1 MRGSSLTGKIYRIKY
16 VLMRKL
22 LILALFGVCGSSLQ
36 SEESSAVP
44 GFRPAKVEPTTQGA
58 EAPQDKEV
66 VVPDGMKS
74 DLPLEKDG
82 NVSLNKIYTYLND
95 SDPRRKA
102 PPPPDNQMM
111 LYEPKY
117 WDHGAI
123 LAKDRLDRQGNIF
136 VINWQND
143 GEPSDFTVRLDYRQ
157 AMTRE
162 RVMTK
167 TQEYKNFDGYEKT
180 VLKVTGDEYLRGG
193 VVHSWRISIVR
204 NGKIVA
210 QKKSFIW

>member
-1 MRGSSLTGKIYRIKY
+1 MVGIKY

-22 LILALFGVCGSSLQ
+22 LILAIFGLLSDSPQAEDSSG
-36 SEESSAVP
+36 VP
-44 GFRPAKVEPTTQGA
+44 DFRPAKVEPTTVGA
-58 EAPQDKEV
+58 EAPAANV
-66 VVPDGMKS
+66 VQVPDGMKV
-74 DLPLEKDG
+74 DLPVEQDES
-82 NVSLNKIYTYLND
+82 VSLNKIYTYLND

-123 LAKDRLDRQGNIF
+123 LSKDRLDRQGNIF

>member
-1 MRGSSLTGKIYRIKY
+1 MVGIKY

-22 LILALFGVCGSSLQ
+22 LILAIFGLLSDSLRAEDSSG
-36 SEESSAVP
+36 VP
-44 GFRPAKVEPTTQGA
+44 DFRPAKVEPTTVGA
-58 EAPQDKEV
+58 DAPAANV
-66 VVPDGMKS
+66 VQVPDGMKV
-74 DLPLEKDG
+74 DLPVEQDES
-82 NVSLNKIYTYLND
+82 VSLNKIYTYLND

-111 LYEPKY
+111 VYEPKY

>member
-22 LILALFGVCGSSLQ
+22 LILAIFGLQFNSIQAEDSSGI
-36 SEESSAVP
+36 P
-44 GFRPAKVEPTTQGA
+44 DFRPAKVEPTTVGA
-58 EAPQDKEV
+58 EAPAANV
-66 VVPDGMKS
+66 VQAPDGMKV
-74 DLPLEKDG
+74 DLPVEQDES
-82 NVSLNKIYTYLND
+82 VSLNKIYTYLND

-123 LAKDRLDRQGNIF
+123 LSKDRLDRQGNIF

-180 VLKVTGDEYLRGG
+180 VLKVTGNEYLRGG

-204 NGKIVA
+204 DGKIVA
-210 QKKSFIW
+210 QEKSFIW

>member
-1 MRGSSLTGKIYRIKY
+1 
-16 VLMRKL
+16 MRKL
-22 LILALFGVCGSSLQ
+22 LILAIFGLLSDSLRAEDSSG
-36 SEESSAVP
+36 VP
-44 GFRPAKVEPTTQGA
+44 DFRPAKVEPTTVGA
-58 EAPQDKEV
+58 EAPAANV
-66 VVPDGMKS
+66 VQVPDGMKV
-74 DLPLEKDG
+74 DLPVEQDES
-82 NVSLNKIYTYLND
+82 VSLNKIYTYLND

>member
-1 MRGSSLTGKIYRIKY
+1 MVGIKY

-22 LILALFGVCGSSLQ
+22 LILAIFGLMSDSLQ
-36 SEESSAVP
+36 AEDSSGVP
-44 GFRPAKVEPTTQGA
+44 DFRPAKVEPTTVGA
-58 EAPQDKEV
+58 EAPATDV
-66 VVPDGMKS
+66 VHVPDGMKV
-74 DLPLEKDG
+74 DLPVEQDES
-82 NVSLNKIYTYLND
+82 VSLNKIYTYLND

-102 PPPPDNQMM
+102 PPPPDNAMM

-210 QKKSFIW
+210 QEKSFIW

>member
-1 MRGSSLTGKIYRIKY
+1 MVGIKY

-22 LILALFGVCGSSLQ
+22 LILAIFGLLSDSLRAEDSSG
-36 SEESSAVP
+36 VP
-44 GFRPAKVEPTTQGA
+44 DFRPAKVEPTTVGA
-58 EAPQDKEV
+58 DAPAANV
-66 VVPDGMKS
+66 VQVPDGMKV
-74 DLPLEKDG
+74 DLPVEQDES
-82 NVSLNKIYTYLND
+82 VSLNKIYTYLND

>member
-22 LILALFGVCGSSLQ
+22 LILAIFGLQFNSIQAEDSSGI
-36 SEESSAVP
+36 P
-44 GFRPAKVEPTTQGA
+44 DFRPAKVEPTTVGA
-58 EAPQDKEV
+58 EAPAANV
-66 VVPDGMKS
+66 VQAPDGMKV
-74 DLPLEKDG
+74 DLPVEQDES
-82 NVSLNKIYTYLND
+82 VSLNKIYTYLND

>member
-1 MRGSSLTGKIYRIKY
+1 MVGIKY

-22 LILALFGVCGSSLQ
+22 LILAIFGLLSDSLRAEDSSG
-36 SEESSAVP
+36 VP
-44 GFRPAKVEPTTQGA
+44 DFRPAKVEPTTVGA
-58 EAPQDKEV
+58 DAPAANV
-66 VVPDGMKS
+66 VQVPDGMKV
-74 DLPLEKDG
+74 DLPVEQDES
-82 NVSLNKIYTYLND
+82 VSLNKIYTYLND

-162 RVMTK
+162 RVMTQ

-204 NGKIVA
+204 DGKIVA

>member
-1 MRGSSLTGKIYRIKY
+1 MVGIKY

-22 LILALFGVCGSSLQ
+22 LILAIFGLMSDLLPAEDSSG
-36 SEESSAVP
+36 VP
-44 GFRPAKVEPTTQGA
+44 DFRPAKVEPTTVGA
-58 EAPQDKEV
+58 EAPAANV
-66 VVPDGMKS
+66 VQVPDGMKV
-74 DLPLEKDG
+74 DLPVEQDES
-82 NVSLNKIYTYLND
+82 VSLNKIYTYLND

-117 WDHGAI
+117 WNHGAI

>member
-1 MRGSSLTGKIYRIKY
+1 LTGKIYHIKY

-22 LILALFGVCGSSLQ
+22 LILAIFGLLSDSLQ
-36 SEESSAVP
+36 AEDSSGVP
-44 GFRPAKVEPTTQGA
+44 DFRPAKVEPTTVGA
-58 EAPQDKEV
+58 EAPATDV
-66 VVPDGMKS
+66 VQVPDGMKV
-74 DLPLEKDG
+74 DLPVEQDES
-82 NVSLNKIYTYLND
+82 VSLNKIYTYLND

-117 WDHGAI
+117 WNHGAI

-180 VLKVTGDEYLRGG
+180 VIKVTGDEYLRGG

-204 NGKIVA
+204 DGKIVA

>member
-1 MRGSSLTGKIYRIKY
+1 
-16 VLMRKL
+16 
-22 LILALFGVCGSSLQ
+22 
-36 SEESSAVP
+36 
-44 GFRPAKVEPTTQGA
+44 VEPTTVGA
-58 EAPQDKEV
+58 DAPAANV
-66 VVPDGMKS
+66 VQVPDGMKV
-74 DLPLEKDG
+74 DLPVEQDES
-82 NVSLNKIYTYLND
+82 VSLNKIYTYLND

>member
-1 MRGSSLTGKIYRIKY
+1 MVGIKY

-22 LILALFGVCGSSLQ
+22 LILALFGLLGSVLH
-36 SEESSAVP
+36 SEEGTPIPS
-44 GFRPAKVEPTTQGA
+44 FRPAKVEPTTQGA
-58 EAPQDKEV
+58 EAPQDKAV
-66 VVPDGMKS
+66 TVPDGMKS

-95 SDPRRKA
+95 PIRNK
-102 PPPPDNQMM
+102 PPSGNAMM
-111 LYEPKY
+111 QYEPSY
-117 WDHGAI
+117 WNHGAV
-123 LAKDRLDRQGNIF
+123 LAKDRKDRQGNIF

-167 TQEYKNFDGYEKT
+167 TQDYKNFDGFEKT
-180 VLKVTGDEYLRGG
+180 VIKVAGEDYIRGG
-193 VVHSWRISIVR
+193 VVNSWRISIVR
-204 NGKIVA
+204 DGKIVA
-210 QKKSFIW
+210 QEKSFIW

>member
-1 MRGSSLTGKIYRIKY
+1 MVGIKY

-22 LILALFGVCGSSLQ
+22 LILAIFGLLSDSPQAEDSSG
-36 SEESSAVP
+36 VP
-44 GFRPAKVEPTTQGA
+44 DFRPAKVEPTTQGA
-58 EAPQDKEV
+58 EAPV
-66 VVPDGMKS
+66 AVAPRIPDGMKS
-74 DLPLEKDG
+74 DLPLEKDE
-82 NVSLNKIYTYLND
+82 NISLNKIYTYLND
-95 SDPRRKA
+95 PIRNK
-102 PPPPDNQMM
+102 PELVNGMM
-111 LYEPKY
+111 MYEPKY
-117 WDHGAI
+117 WNHGAI

-143 GEPSDFTVRLDYRQ
+143 GQPGDFTVRLDYRQ

-180 VLKVTGDEYLRGG
+180 VLKVTGDEYVKGG
-193 VVHSWRISIVR
+193 VVNSWRISIVR
-204 NGKIVA
+204 DGKIVA